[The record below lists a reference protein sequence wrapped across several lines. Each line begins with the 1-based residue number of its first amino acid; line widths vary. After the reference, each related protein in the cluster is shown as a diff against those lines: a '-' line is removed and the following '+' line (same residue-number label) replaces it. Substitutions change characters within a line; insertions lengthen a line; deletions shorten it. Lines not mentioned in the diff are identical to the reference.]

1 MLLEEKNLR
10 LRNQIIEN
18 HITIGK
24 MQNFSNAGKDSQAK
38 QEELNMTKF
47 VDNVEILTLDNENMP
62 NDPLYVP
69 SMSNDDLL

>member
-1 MLLEEKNLR
+1 MSLEEKNLR
-10 LRNQIIEN
+10 LRNQVIEN

-24 MQNFSNAGKDSQAK
+24 MQNFSNTGKDSQAK